1 MLAAGAFGYL
11 VKGARMDEVITA
23 IPRAADTSA
32 G

>member
-23 IPRAADTSA
+23 ILGAADTSA